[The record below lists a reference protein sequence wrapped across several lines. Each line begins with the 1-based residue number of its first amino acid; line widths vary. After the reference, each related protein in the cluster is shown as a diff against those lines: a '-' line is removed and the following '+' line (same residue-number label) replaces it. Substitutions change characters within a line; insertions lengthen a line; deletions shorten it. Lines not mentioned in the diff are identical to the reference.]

1 MVWMTSYSQMEGI
14 FATDL
19 GQILVCT
26 DTSSFKGFRGELFVF
41 VGNEV
46 DTEREFIDTRLLTS
60 QIEDPNLSRES
71 VWVHERTGDYKV
83 PLGQGHHDC
92 IAIWGMACFYLEH
105 VSPYS
110 CCQNLQ

>member
-1 MVWMTSYSQMEGI
+1 MESIGSGTGQHFVDSDDMVWMTSYSQMEGI

-46 DTEREFIDTRLLTS
+46 DAEREFIDTRLLTS

-71 VWVHERTGDYKV
+71 VWVHERTGERR
-83 PLGQGHHDC
+83 L
-92 IAIWGMACFYLEH
+92 
-105 VSPYS
+105 
-110 CCQNLQ
+110 